1 MSAGIKVSVQDR
13 KEVERFIRFIVL
25 KTVQVVVQ
33 SRLGDKIRTKSKPHS
48 SGSDWF
54 NLSITDLPE
63 ITAETKK
70 AMAGRIPTIGL
81 SMCCEISLKTSDGD
95 SMVLE
100 TWTIDV
106 DGRFDPRGK
115 ASYAL
120 YSRLSL
126 LLKSAIAIARV
137 TPAYKLSSQQ
147 GPDSYV
153 ICYRTYMG
161 EPQYHML
168 GEDYQETKV
177 GQVITALGVLSLV
190 IAYRTKMT
198 ITPQKVEKESPFM
211 VKSDYFKVDMS
222 PKNSHPIE
230 HNGIGLHSE
239 SLEKNNI
246 HYGHMIKFDK
256 IKEQKNELLVKLP
269 QALVI
274 ADKKEN
280 DEHVLQ
286 NGICNDSHIQNLEC
300 QTNMW
305 ESKKV
310 GAFASCEKD
319 TDPSLLPD
327 MLLPD
332 TPFLDLLKHECD
344 NIVNNDQKYSDKNAN
359 IEQNELIDCNKNQ
372 NGDVM
377 NKSTGSDD
385 SISDDFVMVELRPP
399 FAECDSNS
407 DLGAFFYECQC
418 APPLASF
425 TNQPTLEE
433 QVTEISCQLAKFE
446 TSRLDFDDFVDS
458 LCQVDSQK

>member
-1 MSAGIKVSVQDR
+1 MSAGFKISAQDR

-25 KTVQVVVQ
+25 KTVQVVIQ
-33 SRLGDKIRTKSKPHS
+33 SRLGDKIKTKSKPHS

-54 NLSITDLPE
+54 NISIIDLPE

-106 DGRFDPRGK
+106 NENCDPRGK

-147 GPDSYV
+147 GPESYV
-153 ICYRTYMG
+153 ICYRIYMG
-161 EPQYHML
+161 NPQNHLL

-177 GQVITALGVLSLV
+177 GQVATALGILSLV

-198 ITPQKVEKESPFM
+198 ITPQKPEKESPFM
-211 VKSDYFKVDMS
+211 VKSDYFKIDMS
-222 PKNSHPIE
+222 PKNYHPPF
-230 HNGIGLHSE
+230 HGILLNSE
-239 SLEKNNI
+239 NLEQNNMQ
-246 HYGHMIKFDK
+246 YGSKIMKFDK
-256 IKEQKNELLVKLP
+256 IEEEQNGDSSVKLS
-269 QALVI
+269 QELV
-274 ADKKEN
+274 DDSKKDDEN
-280 DEHVLQ
+280 ALQ
-286 NGICNDSHIQNLEC
+286 NGICKDFQNLEI
-300 QTNMW
+300 QTKMW

-310 GAFASCEKD
+310 GAFASCEKEAD
-319 TDPSLLPD
+319 TSLLPN

-344 NIVNNDQKYSDKNAN
+344 NILSAGHKYSDKNAN
-359 IEQNELIDCNKNQ
+359 ISEQNGNVDCNRNQ
-372 NGDVM
+372 NDLM
-377 NKSTGSDD
+377 NKSAESDD

-433 QVTEISCQLAKFE
+433 QVTEISSQLAKFE
-446 TSRLDFDDFVDS
+446 TSSLDFDEFVDS